1 MASLTGQ
8 SIASTYPLLLKVA
21 DTGIDGTLRVIE
33 DGDAT
38 ASALKISTA
47 GIQSTGTLTIN
58 GTSTLT
64 GDVTLGAALTIG
76 SNLTFGGT
84 ATTLSGANRYVFKS
98 NVGQDLFIRLEADN
112 STDNS
117 DNWEIQIA
125 DGDAFK
131 IRSKA
136 SGIYVDKLSLDS
148 NGDTVVAGNLDVV
161 GNVNIQGGDITTDAG
176 DIAIKS
182 NGNLTFLLDDNNDE
196 TSQSF
201 GFYNDTTEI
210 ANLDES
216 GNLQIDGSLTVSSNI
231 IKASDGGSTI
241 TMDTS
246 DNVTIA
252 GGLTA
257 ATTLTLSGGAST
269 ITVPDTAHNAVGSA
283 LSIEAGDTTAG
294 TTNNIAG
301 GALNLR
307 GGRGKGSGAG
317 GDIVFQVANAGIG
330 SGSAIN
336 SWATALTIDDSTA
349 ATFNSTVTCT
359 TLVANG
365 ITSTPASDITMS
377 AKKSFFVFLD
387 SDDDVDETTHNST
400 FTVKDHDST
409 SLFNVDESGNTTTAG
424 TSSITG
430 ALTVGGNMIIT
441 DATDGI
447 VHTNSGTVTQLTDH
461 TTGVLINATSGVIQ
475 LAAVTLAST
484 TNAEFTVTNST
495 VQTDSVILVTVQ
507 DENTTPNVQLAAA
520 VHTIANGSFKISLVN
535 PHSAGGAASAT
546 ASKIHFLVIN
556 NS

>member
-8 SIASTYPLLLKVA
+8 SIASTYPLLLKVT

-64 GDVTLGAALTIG
+64 GDVTLGAALTV
-76 SNLTFGGT
+76 GT
-84 ATTLSGANRYVFKS
+84 NIAFATTDTSFTGANRVVFKA
-98 NVGQDLFIRLEADN
+98 NVNQSLNIRLQADDG
-112 STDNS
+112 TDNS
-117 DNWEIQIA
+117 DSWEIQIA

-136 SGIYVDKLSLDS
+136 SGSYVDKLSLAS
-148 NGDTVVAGNLDVV
+148 NGDVLMAATGKLRLDGSASGDTYIVESSANTLDFYAGGTNSLRITSTH
-161 GNVNIQGGDITTDAG
+161 VNIG
-176 DIAIKS
+176 
-182 NGNLTFLLDDNNDE
+182 
-196 TSQSF
+196 TSQLAFTSDSGTEVAF
-201 GFYNDTTEI
+201 SSDNIANISATGGFYVTTGAVTDKEI
-210 ANLDES
+210 HLGTNGQTDSFVLD
-216 GNLQIDGSLTVSSNI
+216 SSE
-231 IKASDGGSTI
+231 
-241 TMDTS
+241 
-246 DNVTIA
+246 NVTIQ
-252 GGLTA
+252 GTLTA
-257 ATTLTLSGGAST
+257 ATGVTLSGGAST
-269 ITVPDTAHNAVGSA
+269 MTVSDTAHNAVGSS

-317 GDIVFQVANAGIG
+317 GDIIFQVANAGS
-330 SGSAIN
+330 SGSVIN

-349 ATFNSTVTCT
+349 ATFNSTITCT
-359 TLVANG
+359 TLTANG
-365 ITSTPASDITMS
+365 ITSTAASDITMY
-377 AKKSFFVFLD
+377 AKKSFFVILD
-387 SDDDVDETTHNST
+387 SDDDVDEVAHNST
-400 FTVKDHDST
+400 FTVKDHDSA
-409 SLFNVDESGNTTTAG
+409 SLFNVDESGNTTIAG
-424 TSSITG
+424 NVT
-430 ALTVGGNMIIT
+430 IT
-441 DATDGI
+441 DATDGLI
-447 VHTNSGTVTQLTDH
+447 HTNSGTVTQATDH
-461 TTGVLINATSGVIQ
+461 TTGVTINATSGVIQ

-507 DENTTPNVQLAAA
+507 DENITNNVQLAAA
-520 VHTIANGSFKISLVN
+520 VHTITNGSFKISLVN
-535 PHSAGGAASAT
+535 PHSAGGAASAA